1 MLNRRTF
8 LRSTSLALGTC
19 GLARYGM
26 VEGWAGAAPAVKE
39 ADLTA
44 ADLPVGSAPKPVP
57 FPHFPDRLHAFVWR
71 NWQLVPA
78 RRMAEVVGASAGDI
92 VRLGRSMGLAGPPRI
107 TVEQQRRA
115 ALSIIKRNW
124 HLLSYEQ
131 LLQLL
136 GWPAADMAFS
146 LREDDFLFVKLGNLK
161 PQCEP
166 LRYVAPDARTQA
178 RAREIA
184 GILRAEF
191 PAGVGE
197 PEQPLFEFVKELSR
211 PPQAAREAQ
220 LGGASGVRPSPGAA
234 TALSRGV
241 SERSGVL
248 HGMEVAAPGDGRT
261 PAQSPLVT
269 PASDTPAGASAFSPR
284 YCYSYFALYGDPLLD
299 PTLDPYPDGYLARL
313 AASGVDGVWLQAV
326 LTRLAPFPWD
336 AAQSKDHQTRLKN
349 LRLLVERARRH
360 GVRVY
365 LYLNEPRACPVR
377 FFATR
382 PNLKGV
388 AEGDFAALCTSV
400 PEVREYLSAAVESI
414 CRAVP
419 GLGGF
424 FTISGS
430 ENLSNCW
437 SHGNG
442 KACPRCGKRPPAE
455 VIAEVNRTFYEGIRR
470 AGNGQTLI
478 VWDWGWHDDWV
489 ESIIAQLPRE
499 ARFMGVSEWGMP
511 INRGGVATAVG
522 EYSIS
527 TIGPGERARHN
538 WEFARAKGLR
548 TVAKVQ
554 CGCTWELSAV
564 PYIPALA
571 NVARHAANLRRLG
584 VNGLMLGWTLGGYP
598 SPNLEVVAELGAV
611 SANGAT
617 PDPDSAMARVAQ
629 RRFGADLAPQVVGAW
644 REYSEAFSEFPFH
657 GSLVYSAPMQVGPAN
672 PLWSEPTGYHAS
684 MVGFPYDDLDAW
696 RAVYPPEV
704 FIGQFEKV
712 ATGFEHAHANMAAA
726 FQTCRSKL
734 TAEQRTT
741 ALQELNVGE
750 AAAIHFRS
758 VANQARFVM
767 ERRRLKEAKSPADVQ
782 SACGELERL
791 LRAEIES
798 ARRLH
803 AVQSRDSRI
812 GFEASNQYYYVPV
825 DLAEK
830 VINCQDLLTRWLPA
844 ERSRRG

>member
-1 MLNRRTF
+1 MASNQERAGGMLRRRTF
-8 LRSTSLALGTC
+8 LKSASLALGSC
-19 GLARYGM
+19 ALPKFGA
-26 VEGWAGAAPAVKE
+26 VEGWAKAVSDETE
-39 ADLTA
+39 AGLTA
-44 ADLPVGSAPKPVP
+44 ADLPRGSAPRSVP
-57 FPHFPDRLHAFVWR
+57 FPHFPDCLHAFVWR

-78 RRMAEVVGASAGDI
+78 RRIGQVVGASAGEI
-92 VRLGRSMGLAGPPRI
+92 VRLGRSMGLAEPPRI
-107 TVEQQRRA
+107 TAEQQRRA

-124 HLLSYEQ
+124 QLLPYEQ

-136 GWPAADMAFS
+136 GWTAEQMAFS
-146 LREDDFLFVKLGNLK
+146 LREDDFLYVKLGNLK

-166 LRYVAPDARTQA
+166 LRYTPPDARTQA

-191 PAGVGE
+191 PEGVGE

-211 PPQAAREAQ
+211 PPKA
-220 LGGASGVRPSPGAA
+220 GGNRP
-234 TALSRGV
+234 T
-241 SERSGVL
+241 
-248 HGMEVAAPGDGRT
+248 
-261 PAQSPLVT
+261 
-269 PASDTPAGASAFSPR
+269 GASAFSPR

-326 LTRLAPFPWD
+326 LTRLAPFPWEP
-336 AAQSKDHQTRLKN
+336 AQRKDCDTRLKN
-349 LRLLVERARRH
+349 LRLLVQRARRH
-360 GVRVY
+360 GVSVY
-365 LYLNEPRACPVR
+365 LYLNEPRACPTH
-377 FFATR
+377 FFAPR
-382 PNLKGV
+382 PELKGV

-400 PEVREYLSAAVESI
+400 PEVREYLASAVESI

-430 ENLSNCW
+430 ENLTNCW

-455 VIAEVNRTFYEGIRR
+455 VIAEVNGTFYEGIRR
-470 AGNGQTLI
+470 AGNGQALI

-489 ESIIAQLPRE
+489 ADIIAQLPRE
-499 ARFMGVSEWGMP
+499 ARFMSVSEWGMP
-511 INRGGVATAVG
+511 INRGGVATTVG

-527 TIGPGERARHN
+527 TIGPGERARHD
-538 WEFARAKGLR
+538 WELARARGMR

-554 CGCTWELSAV
+554 CGNTWELSAV

-598 SPNLEVVAELGAV
+598 SPNLEVVAEMGAA
-611 SANGAT
+611 SAEGAP
-617 PDPDSAMARVAQ
+617 PDPESAMARVAE
-629 RRFGADLAPQVVGAW
+629 RRFGKELAPPVVRAW
-644 REYSEAFSEFPFH
+644 LEYSAAFSEFPFH
-657 GSLVYSAPMQVGPAN
+657 GGLVYSAPMQVGPAN
-672 PLWSEPTGYHAS
+672 PLWGEPTGYHAS

-696 RAVYPPEV
+696 RAVYPAEV

-712 ATGFEHAHANMAAA
+712 AAGFEVAHAHLAAA
-726 FQTCRSKL
+726 FQACQSKL
-734 TAEQRTT
+734 RAGQRD
-741 ALQELNVGE
+741 AASMELNVGE

-758 VANQARFVM
+758 VANQARFVV
-767 ERRRLKEAKSPADVQ
+767 ERRRLKAAESPAAVQ
-782 SACGELERL
+782 SARAELERL
-791 LRAEIES
+791 LRAEIKL
-798 ARRLH
+798 ARRLYGI
-803 AVQSRDSRI
+803 QSRDSRI
-812 GFEASNQYYYVPV
+812 GFEASNQYYYVPI

-830 VINCQDLLTRWLPA
+830 VINCHDLLTRWLPVA
-844 ERSRRG
+844 

>member
-1 MLNRRTF
+1 MASNQERAGGLLKRRTF
-8 LRSTSLALGTC
+8 LKSASLALGGC
-19 GLARYGM
+19 ALAKFGPL
-26 VEGWAGAAPAVKE
+26 EGWARAVSGGKE
-39 ADLTA
+39 LGLTA
-44 ADLPVGSAPKPVP
+44 ADLPRGSAPKPVP

-78 RRMAEVVGASAGDI
+78 RRMGQVVGAGVGDI

-107 TVEQQRRA
+107 LVEQQRRA

-124 HLLSYEQ
+124 QLLPYEQ

-136 GWPAADMAFS
+136 GWTAEQMAFS
-146 LREDDFLFVKLGNLK
+146 LREDDFLYVKLGNLK

-166 LRYVAPDARTQA
+166 LRYVPPDARTQA

-191 PAGVGE
+191 PEGVGK
-197 PEQPLFEFVKELSR
+197 PEQPLFEFVRELSR
-211 PPQAAREAQ
+211 PPKAGQGQ
-220 LGGASGVRPSPGAA
+220 PV
-234 TALSRGV
+234 
-241 SERSGVL
+241 
-248 HGMEVAAPGDGRT
+248 
-261 PAQSPLVT
+261 
-269 PASDTPAGASAFSPR
+269 GASAFSPR

-336 AAQSKDHQTRLKN
+336 PAQSRDRDTRLKN

-360 GVRVY
+360 GVSVY
-365 LYLNEPRACPVR
+365 LYLNEPRACPMS

-382 PNLKGV
+382 PNLKGMV
-388 AEGDFAALCTSV
+388 EGDFAALCTSV
-400 PEVREYLSAAVESI
+400 PEVREYLASAVASI

-430 ENLSNCW
+430 ENLTNCW

-442 KACPRCGKRPPAE
+442 QACPRCGKRAAAE
-455 VIAEVNRTFYEGIRR
+455 VIAEVNGTFYEGIRR

-478 VWDWGWHDDWV
+478 VWDWGWHDDWE

-499 ARFMGVSEWGMP
+499 ARFMAVSEWGMP

-538 WEFARAKGLR
+538 WELARARGMR
-548 TVAKVQ
+548 TLAKVQ
-554 CGCTWELSAV
+554 CGNTWELSAV

-571 NVARHAANLRRLG
+571 NVARHAANLRREG

-598 SPNLEVVAELGAV
+598 SPNLEVVAELGAT
-611 SANGAT
+611 SADSAA
-617 PDPDSAMARVAQ
+617 PDPDSAMARVAE
-629 RRFGADLAPQVVGAW
+629 RRFGKALAQDVVRAW
-644 REYSEAFSEFPFH
+644 QEYSVAFSEFPFH
-657 GSLVYSAPMQVGPAN
+657 GGLVYNGPMQVGPAN
-672 PLWSEPTGYHAS
+672 PLWGEPTGYRAS

-696 RAVYPPEV
+696 RAVYPAEV

-712 ATGFEHAHANMAAA
+712 ATGFEHAHANLTAA
-726 FQTCRSKL
+726 FQACRRRM
-734 TAEQRTT
+734 TTDQRATM
-741 ALQELNVGE
+741 LQELSVGE

-767 ERRRLKEAKSPADVQ
+767 ARRRLKQPKSRDEAESVCA
-782 SACGELERL
+782 ELERL
-791 LRAEIES
+791 LRAEAAL

-803 AVQSRDSRI
+803 AIQSRDSRI

-830 VINCQDLLTRWLPA
+830 VINCHDLLTRWLPTVRQA
-844 ERSRRG
+844 AP

>member
-1 MLNRRTF
+1 MG
-8 LRSTSLALGTC
+8 SCA
-19 GLARYGM
+19 LARYGL
-26 VEGWAGAAPAVKE
+26 VEGWAKPATADKE
-39 ADLTA
+39 VGLTA
-44 ADLPVGSAPKPVP
+44 AYLPRGNAPKPVP

-92 VRLGRSMGLAGPPRI
+92 VRLGRNMGLAGPPRI
-107 TVEQQRRA
+107 AVEQQRRA
-115 ALSIIKRNW
+115 ALTIIRRNW
-124 HLLSYEQ
+124 HLLPYEQ

-136 GWPAADMAFS
+136 GWTAEEMAFT
-146 LREDDFLFVKLGNLK
+146 LREDDFLFGKLGNLK

-166 LRYVAPDARTQA
+166 LRYGPPDARAQA

-197 PEQPLFEFVKELSR
+197 PAQPLFEFVKELSR
-211 PPQAAREAQ
+211 PPKAAAAQ
-220 LGGASGVRPSPGAA
+220 
-234 TALSRGV
+234 
-241 SERSGVL
+241 
-248 HGMEVAAPGDGRT
+248 
-261 PAQSPLVT
+261 PAR
-269 PASDTPAGASAFSPR
+269 ASAFSPR
-284 YCYSYFALYGDPLLD
+284 FCYSYFALYGDPLLD

-336 AAQSKDHQTRLKN
+336 ARQSERFETRLKN

-360 GVRVY
+360 GVSIY
-365 LYLNEPRACPVR
+365 LYLNEPRACPVS

-382 PNLKGV
+382 PNLKGI
-388 AEGDFAALCTSV
+388 AEGEFAALCTSV
-400 PEVREYLSAAVESI
+400 PEVREYLASAVESI

-424 FTISGS
+424 FTITGS
-430 ENLSNCW
+430 ENLTNCW
-437 SHGNG
+437 SHGDG
-442 KACPRCGKRPPAE
+442 KACPRCGKRQPVE
-455 VIAEVNRTFYEGIRR
+455 VISELNGTFYEGIRR

-489 ESIIAQLPRE
+489 ASIIAELPRE
-499 ARFMGVSEWGMP
+499 ARFMSVSEWGMP
-511 INRGGVATAVG
+511 IHRGGVATTVD

-538 WEFARAKGLR
+538 WELAHARGLR

-554 CGCTWELSAV
+554 CGNTWELSAV

-571 NVARHAANLRRLG
+571 NVARHAANLRGLG

-598 SPNLEVVAELGAV
+598 SPNLEVVAELGAA
-611 SANGAT
+611 SGDGAA
-617 PDPDSAMARVAQ
+617 PDPESAMRRVAE
-629 RRFGADLAPQVVGAW
+629 RRFGMDLAPQVVAAW
-644 REYSEAFSEFPFH
+644 QEYSAAFSEFPFH
-657 GSLVYSAPMQVGPAN
+657 GGVVYNAPMQVGPAN
-672 PLWSEPTGYHAS
+672 PLWGEPTGYRAS
-684 MVGFPYDDLDAW
+684 MVGFPYDDLDGW

-704 FIGQFEKV
+704 FIAQFEQV
-712 ATGFEHAHANMAAA
+712 ATGFEHAHESLDAA
-726 FQTCRSKL
+726 FQACRGKL
-734 TAEQRTT
+734 SAEQRVL

-750 AAAIHFRS
+750 AATIHFRS
-758 VANQARFVM
+758 VANQARFVL

-782 SACGELERL
+782 PACAELERL
-791 LRAEIES
+791 LRAEVGL

-830 VINCQDLLTRWLPA
+830 VINCHDLLTRWLPA
-844 ERSRRG
+844 ERSRQG

>member
-1 MLNRRTF
+1 MAPNRTRTTVSLNRRTF
-8 LRSTSLALGTC
+8 LKSASLALGSC
-19 GLARYGM
+19 GLAKYGLI
-26 VEGWAGAAPAVKE
+26 EGRADAATVGTAAG
-39 ADLTA
+39 LTA
-44 ADLPVGSAPKPVP
+44 ADLPRGSAPKPVL

-78 RRMAEVVGASAGDI
+78 RRMAEVVRASARDI
-92 VRLGRSMGLAGPPRI
+92 VRLGRSMGLSGPPRI
-107 TVEQQRRA
+107 TIDQQRRA

-124 HLLSYEQ
+124 HLLPYEQ

-136 GWPAADMAFS
+136 GWTAEKMAFT
-146 LREDDFLFVKLGNLK
+146 LREDDFLYVKLGNLK
-161 PQCEP
+161 PQCERLQYRP
-166 LRYVAPDARTQA
+166 PDAPTRERA
-178 RAREIA
+178 RAIA
-184 GILRAEF
+184 GIVRAEF
-191 PAGVGE
+191 PQGVGQ

-211 PPQAAREAQ
+211 PPQAA
-220 LGGASGVRPSPGAA
+220 GVRS
-234 TALSRGV
+234 
-241 SERSGVL
+241 
-248 HGMEVAAPGDGRT
+248 
-261 PAQSPLVT
+261 
-269 PASDTPAGASAFSPR
+269 AGASAFSPR
-284 YCYSYFALYGDPLLD
+284 FCSSYFALYGDPLLD

-336 AAQSKDHQTRLKN
+336 ARQSKDYATRLRN
-349 LRLLVERARRH
+349 LRLLVERAQRH

-365 LYLNEPRACPVR
+365 LYLNEPRACPVS

-388 AEGDFAALCTSV
+388 AEGDFATLCTSV
-400 PEVREYLSAAVESI
+400 PEVREYLASAVESL

-424 FTISGS
+424 FTITGS
-430 ENLSNCW
+430 ENLTNCW

-442 KACPRCGKRPPAE
+442 NACPRCGKRPPAE
-455 VIAEVNRTFYEGIRR
+455 VIAEVNGTFYEGIRR

-489 ESIIAQLPRE
+489 ESIIARLPRE
-499 ARFMGVSEWGMP
+499 ARFMTVSEWGMP
-511 INRGGVATAVG
+511 IKRGGVATTVG

-527 TIGPGERARHN
+527 TIGPGQRARHE

-554 CGCTWELSAV
+554 CGNTWELSAV

-571 NVARHAANLRRLG
+571 NVARHAANLRSLG

-598 SPNLEVVAELGAV
+598 SPNLEVVAELGTT
-611 SANGAT
+611 SADGAA
-617 PDPDSAMARVAQ
+617 PDPDAAMARVAE
-629 RRFGADLAPQVVGAW
+629 RRFGRVLAPPVVRAW
-644 REYSEAFSEFPFH
+644 QEYSEAFSEFPFD
-657 GSLVYSAPMQVGPAN
+657 GSVVYSAPLQVGPAN
-672 PLWSEPTGYHAS
+672 PLWGEPTGYRAS

-696 RAVYPPEV
+696 RAVYPAEV
-704 FIGQFEKV
+704 FIGQLEKV
-712 ATGFEHAHANMAAA
+712 ATGFERAHANMAAA
-726 FQTCRSKL
+726 FQACRSQL
-734 TAEQRTT
+734 TLEQRKV

-758 VANQARFVM
+758 VANQARFVLA
-767 ERRRLKEAKSPADVQ
+767 RRRLKEAKSPADVK
-782 SACGELERL
+782 SARTELERL
-791 LRAEIES
+791 LQGEIAL
-798 ARRLH
+798 ARQLH

-830 VINCQDLLTRWLPA
+830 VINCHDLLTRWLPHA
-844 ERSRRG
+844 